1 MPKETYSVLAYLA
14 PKGALF
20 VVLALVD
27 SLEGHLHEL
36 EHLRLLLVPALI
48 HPFKL
53 QLMTNAN
60 IINRYALPPLHPTC
74 TPQYTWS
81 IDARSSALLAR
92 CDQALM
98 LTHVRAPALLASPPF
113 PLVGTDARTP
123 AFLAIALSA
132 LVLAQI
138 RPPAL
143 LAIALSA
150 LVWADARPPALLT
163 LALSALVRA
172 DARPPALLALA
183 PEAEV
188 LADTRPPTFLAS
200 ALSAPVLAETVDL
213 LLRHPTATDGDGR
226 GALAPHCTCIR
237 VHFAK
242 YTCPRRQR
250 LCSWG
255 VARVAASGCW
265 ALASDLCSATPVL
278 GSTVRL
284 QAHAQLRG
292 SL

>member
-20 VVLALVD
+20 VVHALVD

-36 EHLRLLLVPALI
+36 EHLRLLLVPAPI
-48 HPFKL
+48 HPFKP

-60 IINRYALPPLHPTC
+60 IINRYAPSPLHPTC
-74 TPQYTWS
+74 PPQYTWS
-81 IDARSSALLAR
+81 IDARSS
-92 CDQALM
+92 
-98 LTHVRAPALLASPPF
+98 ALLASPPF

-123 AFLAIALSA
+123 AFLATALSA

-200 ALSAPVLAETVDL
+200 VLSAPVLAETVDL
-213 LLRHPTATDGDGR
+213 LLRHPTATGGDGR
-226 GALAPHCTCIR
+226 RALAPHCTCIR

-265 ALASDLCSATPVL
+265 AVATDRCTATPVL

>member
-1 MPKETYSVLAYLA
+1 VWHGCLKLDTSLFLCHSTALLSLDDGRGSLA
-14 PKGALF
+14 PTHTLLASAPY
-20 VVLALVD
+20 ALV
-27 SLEGHLHEL
+27 G
-36 EHLRLLLVPALI
+36 A
-48 HPFKL
+48 
-53 QLMTNAN
+53 
-60 IINRYALPPLHPTC
+60 
-74 TPQYTWS
+74 
-81 IDARSSALLAR
+81 DARPSALLA
-92 CDQALM
+92 L
-98 LTHVRAPALLASPPF
+98 APY
-113 PLVGTDARTP
+113 
-123 AFLAIALSA
+123 
-132 LVLAQI
+132 
-138 RPPAL
+138 
-143 LAIALSA
+143 
-150 LVWADARPPALLT
+150 
-163 LALSALVRA
+163 ALVRA
-172 DARPPALLALA
+172 DARPPTFLALA

-265 ALASDLCSATPVL
+265 AVASDLCTAIPVL

-284 QAHAQLRG
+284 QAHAQLQG
-292 SL
+292 SLWRLFPLLPQRFVLSFDSHPLTEPPLLPPSPQNLPRSLLSHRLALHQVLFCWSSLQLRMILHTNPLRLRPSRSLRSHRLHGPLSDAPLPLSIRP